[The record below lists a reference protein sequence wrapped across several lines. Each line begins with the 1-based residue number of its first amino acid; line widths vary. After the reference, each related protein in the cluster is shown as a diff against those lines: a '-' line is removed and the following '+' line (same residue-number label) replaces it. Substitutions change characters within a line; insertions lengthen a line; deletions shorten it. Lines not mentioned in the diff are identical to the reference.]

1 MGKVQKTIK
10 IVKHF
15 IKISYG
21 GKKEHNTRLKAKW
34 DDCCAQKKIGR
45 LGLIN
50 LEDELSNGIHF

>member
-1 MGKVQKTIK
+1 M
-10 IVKHF
+10 
-15 IKISYG
+15 